1 MAGSL
6 TYREY
11 ISDAGVKYSIKID
24 KSNAD
29 AVPGSGVA
37 QSLCAARLADD
48 PAIPSGFS
56 KRYILCYAIP
66 DPLIKRKF
74 YVGNPAVIPSLITPG
89 ATINATE
96 YPGLN
101 DVAGTSVT
109 WAVTAYRGEKSR
121 VIPAFTSP
129 DTGLTDGTVSE

>member
-11 ISDAGVKYSIKID
+11 TSDAGVKYSIKVD

-29 AVPGSGVA
+29 AVPGSGLA
-37 QSLCAARLADD
+37 QSLCVERAAND
-48 PAIPSGFS
+48 PPLPSGLS
-56 KRYILCYAIP
+56 KRYILCYAVP

-74 YVGNPAVIPSLITPG
+74 YVGNPGVIPALIAPG

-101 DVAGTSVT
+101 DVAGTSVS
-109 WAVTAYRGEKSR
+109 WIVTAYRGEKSR
-121 VIPAFTSP
+121 NIPAFTAP
-129 DTGLTDGTVSE
+129 DTGLNDGTVTE